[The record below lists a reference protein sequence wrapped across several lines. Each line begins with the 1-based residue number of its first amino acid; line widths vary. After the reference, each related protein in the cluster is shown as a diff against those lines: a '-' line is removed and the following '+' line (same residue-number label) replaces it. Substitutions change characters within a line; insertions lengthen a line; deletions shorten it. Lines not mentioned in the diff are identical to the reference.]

1 MKKFLITISAM
12 LMVFGLSAQG
22 NEMTF
27 IKCGKKANTSFAVIT
42 DAVTYEK
49 CQTELNEYRNVLES
63 EGLGTY
69 IIADNWTS
77 PEQIKEVIAGIAYGK
92 QPLEG
97 IVLVGDVPIVMV
109 REGQHMTT
117 AFKMNEEK
125 FPVFESSVASDRYY
139 DDFDLKFE
147 FLNKDEKRDDVYY
160 YRLSEAGAQSLRPDI
175 YSARMKVPA
184 VMEGDKY
191 EIMKAYLKKVVAAHK
206 EVNPLDNMTFF
217 AGNGYNSD
225 CLTFWRQK
233 PVAFRENFPTCFEKS
248 STNRFLNFRQ
258 DPVMQTNLF
267 NEIQR
272 KGVDYFQ
279 FSEHGAPDTQYINGG
294 GEAGDLA
301 SCTDRLK
308 KSLGRMFLRYKGT
321 ADEEPFLHE
330 VDSLFQLPRESFSD
344 SALAY
349 YKEERKKEK
358 EAINITL
365 DEIMK
370 LKSNAKVVILDACYN
385 GSFHDNEGYV
395 AGCHVFGD
403 GDCIVAQGN
412 TVNVLQDKW
421 EDKLV
426 GILALG
432 QRVGMW
438 QKNVPYLEGHMIG
451 DPTYRFTPAD
461 KAQAKIAAKLHDDM
475 VFNAGNAKVWKKY
488 LQSENPVLR
497 AVGVTYLGYIGQKE
511 GSDIALNV
519 FENDP
524 SWIVRMHALNTLRQ
538 YADKNTRKAAQA
550 GINNPYELIVR
561 TSCHIAAEAADKDMA
576 GPLENLTKTQ
586 PDLIRA
592 CYIADGAL
600 DVINNARPYQKYI
613 SKAADKSLDI
623 PVRVDAVRTFRNNRV
638 LEAIP
643 VMTDILGD
651 TSEDE
656 YLRTVAA
663 EALGWYFAS
672 TEKAQIVNKLEE
684 IQKKGIS
691 SEKVNKEVTKTL
703 KRLN

>member
-27 IKCGKKANTSFAVIT
+27 IKCGKKAKTSFAVIT

-49 CQTELNEYRNVLES
+49 CQAELNEYRNVLES

-125 FPVFESSVASDRYY
+125 FPIFESSVASDRYY

-225 CLTFWRQK
+225 CLSFWRQK
-233 PVAFRENFPTCFEKS
+233 PVAFRENFPACFEKS

-258 DPVMQTNLF
+258 DPVMQINLF

-294 GEAGDLA
+294 GEADDLA

-349 YKEERKKEK
+349 YKEERKKEN

-395 AGCHVFGD
+395 AGCHVFGN

-426 GILALG
+426 GILSLG
-432 QRVGMW
+432 QRAGMW

-451 DPTYRFTPAD
+451 DPTYRFTPVD
-461 KAQAKIAAKLHDDM
+461 KAQAKVAAKLHDDM
-475 VFNAGNAKVWKKY
+475 VFNTGNAKVWKKY

-511 GSDIALNV
+511 GSDIALDV

-524 SWIVRMHALNTLRQ
+524 SWIVRMHALHSLRQ
-538 YADKNTRKAAQA
+538 YADENTRKATQI
-550 GINNPYELIVR
+550 GINDPYELVVR
-561 TSCHIAAEAADKDMA
+561 TCCHIAAEAADKDMTA
-576 GPLENLTKTQ
+576 PLEKLIETQ

-592 CYIADGAL
+592 CYIADGSL
-600 DVINNARPYQKYI
+600 EVINNAKPYQKYI
-613 SKAADKSLDI
+613 SRAADKEGS
-623 PVRVDAVRTFRNNRV
+623 VERRVDAIRTFRNNRV

-651 TSEDE
+651 SSEDE

-663 EALGWYFAS
+663 EVLGWYFAS

-691 SEKVNKEVTKTL
+691 SERVNKEVTKTL